1 MCKDKLSAEFEEAN
15 ASLPE
20 SATELS
26 AEVSRGA
33 QTQQRQEQTQPN
45 KKTQKESTQK
55 ESTQKESTQKRS
67 TSTTERHKCWTSDVR
82 VRKGPADTPRHES
95 SQPTSTYSAS
105 RHRPIL
111 VGTAERTIDSRQCS
125 MNDIGNTNS
134 QHPLPRIQPQRPQS
148 NALQRSN
155 PPAATQPS
163 PSRHVGPAVH
173 HGCHQRT
180 TPASNKYR
188 TYNDERG
195 QYSSMTN
202 TNPQRPSPTQTTKTS
217 TA

>member
-45 KKTQKESTQK
+45 KKTQK

-111 VGTAERTIDSRQCS
+111 VGTAERMIDSRQCS

-148 NALQRSN
+148 

-188 TYNDERG
+188 TTTNEG
-195 QYSSMTN
+195 SS
-202 TNPQRPSPTQTTKTS
+202 R
-217 TA
+217 